1 MLVKFSPQRND
12 NKLKY
17 VFTGKTATVTL
28 SGDGISTKM
37 DTFDFSTLQDGDEV
51 ARNAETGQLEI
62 ETSLPLLPILEAR
75 RENGQV
81 IITVLKYHGADAPEE
96 ERFLEPLEVV

>member
-1 MLVKFSPQRND
+1 MTKVLFEPQRS
-12 NKLKY
+12 NKKLEYK
-17 VFTGKTATVTL
+17 FTDETITATL
-28 SGDGISTKM
+28 NGIT
-37 DTFDFSTLQDGDEV
+37 DTFDFSELEEGDEV
-51 ARNAETGQLEI
+51 ARNEETGQLEI
-62 ETSLPLLPILEAR
+62 ETTLPMLPILDAR